1 MGTERGEAMVKEQ
14 RGAVIILF
22 AAMIPF
28 LMCFMGLVIDL
39 GNMYKHYSDLQNAA
53 DAGAWAGSYAYAEE
67 PSIAESTADSYVKQN
82 HRNYDKL
89 VYKQYRVIQENGEPY
104 YEVTLKEKV
113 PLYFL
118 SYFPKIGSD
127 TTIGAK
133 GRAPIPKNNG
143 TSTASNVFDNL
154 FTASDLGAVNAYQNP
169 DNHNIAQ
176 NVNNGS
182 TYEGAIV
189 LISDSGFNGASGIP
203 FFNPKAFGPNGKG
216 STSVND
222 AEAQG
227 QINHPK
233 YDGTSD
239 ITAYYWNTV
248 EKMMNDPSTYKVTN
262 QNVNSLDSSTLT
274 DLSSKGVNVIYYST
288 PNLDIKIDGAIGGDS
303 KDPLYVI
310 CDNLSKIEFSGNM
323 TSGRPIVLIYNGTG
337 TFWLNCSGGTFTGDI
352 YAPFGSIGVNEN
364 GVTFYGSI
372 AAGKNIQLQGKGYYY
387 QRNYTGYS
395 TYM

>member
-1 MGTERGEAMVKEQ
+1 MVKEQ

-39 GNMYKHYSDLQNAA
+39 GNMYAHYSKLQNAA
-53 DAGAWAGSYAYAEE
+53 DAAAIAGANE
-67 PSIAESTADSYVKQN
+67 YVNSNMDLEHANRVALEYVQINDKEASFKKQPYITQEDN
-82 HRNYDKL
+82 NTYYVVVLK
-89 VYKQYRVIQENGEPY
+89 KRV
-104 YEVTLKEKV
+104 T
-113 PLYFL
+113 LYFL
-118 SYFPKIGSD
+118 RYFPQIGDD
-127 TTIGAK
+127 TEISAK

-143 TSTASNVFDNL
+143 TSTARNVFDNL

-169 DNHNIAQ
+169 DNHSIAQ

-189 LISDSGFNGASGIP
+189 LISSSGFNGASGIP
-203 FFNPKAFGPNGKG
+203 FFDPKAFGPNGKG
-216 STSVND
+216 QTSVND

-233 YDGTSD
+233 YDGSTD
-239 ITAYYWNTV
+239 ITAYYWGTV
-248 EKMMNDPSTYKVTN
+248 EKMMNDPSTYKVKSDS
-262 QNVNSLDSSTLT
+262 VNSLDSNTLT
-274 DLSSKGVNVIYYST
+274 DLSSKGVNVVYYST
-288 PNLDIKIDGAIGGDS
+288 NNLDIRIDRAIGGNPN
-303 KDPLYVI
+303 DPLYII
-310 CDNLSKIEFSGNM
+310 CDNINNVNFSGNM

-352 YAPFGSIGVNEN
+352 YAPFGSVGVNEN